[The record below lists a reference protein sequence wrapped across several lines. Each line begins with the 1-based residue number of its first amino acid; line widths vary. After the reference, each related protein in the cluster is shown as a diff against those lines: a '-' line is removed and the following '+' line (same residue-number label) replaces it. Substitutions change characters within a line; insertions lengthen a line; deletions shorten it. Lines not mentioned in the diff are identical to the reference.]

1 MPTFKEKIEINKQ
14 LWASVSWEDVDTFIG
29 SNAKHYKKAWDKAYA
44 VIVDG
49 KKSFSVRWA
58 VAKIAKI
65 KAQIP
70 AGAARDAAI
79 RDAGGINMKT
89 GYVATAMCLALLAV
103 SVYALIKS
111 TEVQPVKRVWPP
123 RAVDKRASLA
133 PFNDVALNQHAHL
146 TLPVRGRLKYML
158 QHWISALQF
167 TSLDKNNFTM
177 KALFH

>member
-49 KKSFSVRWA
+49 KKSFGVQSA
-58 VAKIAKI
+58 VANIAKI

-70 AGAARDAAI
+70 EGAARDAAI
-79 RDAGGINMKT
+79 HDAGGINMKT
-89 GYVATAMCLALLAV
+89 GYIAGAICLALLAV
-103 SVYALIKS
+103 SVYARVKS
-111 TEVQPVKRVWPP
+111 TEVKPIKRVWPP
-123 RAVDKRASLA
+123 RAVEKRASLA

-146 TLPVRGRLKYML
+146 TLSVR
-158 QHWISALQF
+158 SALRMHAAA
-167 TSLDKNNFTM
+167 LD
-177 KALFH
+177 